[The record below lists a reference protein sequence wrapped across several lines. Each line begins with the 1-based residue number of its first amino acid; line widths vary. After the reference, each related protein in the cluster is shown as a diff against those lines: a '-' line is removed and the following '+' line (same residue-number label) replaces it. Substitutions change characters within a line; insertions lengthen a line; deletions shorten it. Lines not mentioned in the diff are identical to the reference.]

1 MAFKPLVLAGAFAFA
16 SGTVTSQ
23 PVAAQE
29 LCPKGYQLVMG
40 GSGKKLTTECVRVA
54 ELAERNPGF
63 YEEDSTFKYSVVHA
77 KIEKAHVP
85 KKGMSYTSYKESKA
99 LVNSW
104 TEKELDSA
112 VAELNGSLPSST
124 KKTVKSIIKY
134 WALIKFHSEE
144 ISRRTKRN
152 LDPRSVVK
160 VILAENAGD
169 KAMDERNP
177 IRGAAGEGSIMQV
190 MPGTAKF
197 MYKLHSKYYPYYQS
211 GKPHHLG
218 ENALVN
224 GMMFL
229 LDGLS
234 AFDCEHLRYDQ
245 ISAEKET
252 KVYHFYN
259 KGTEKARVMPTW
271 QQENY
276 ANSVK
281 YMFAYDFIEQK
292 NVLKLDAV
300 RLASNKKA
308 EIKVA
313 IAKSVQKPVEQKP
326 TEQKPVQ
333 NVPEVNVAKVPSE
346 VKSVK
351 TPADVKVANV
361 PVEAKVTEKPVEVKV
376 AKTPEP
382 VVSFSSGVV
391 LHTDF
396 IAQEQSRKA
405 KVVADAKVMVVASI
419 VEKLEP
425 EQIIKTKPSS
435 VNTVTQPKV
444 SRSRSDSLDADIKR
458 LNERLAKLSAVL
470 NSKHYAANL
479 RKR

>member
-1 MAFKPLVLAGAFAFA
+1 MAFKTLMLAGAFAFA
-16 SGTVTSQ
+16 SGTVVSQ
-23 PVAAQE
+23 PAAAQE
-29 LCPKGYQLVMG
+29 FCSKGFQLVMNNK
-40 GSGKKLTTECVRVA
+40 GSNCVRVA
-54 ELAERNPGF
+54 ELAELNPGF

-85 KKGMSYTSYKESKA
+85 KKGMSYTSYKEAKA

-177 IRGAAGEGSIMQV
+177 IRGAAGEGSLMQV

-218 ENALVN
+218 ENALIN

-234 AFDCEHLRYDQ
+234 TFDCEHLKYDQ

-259 KGTEKARVMPTW
+259 KGTDKARAMPTW

-300 RLASNKKA
+300 RLASNKSA
-308 EIKVA
+308 GIK
-313 IAKSVQKPVEQKP
+313 
-326 TEQKPVQ
+326 
-333 NVPEVNVAKVPSE
+333 VAKVPSE
-346 VKSVK
+346 IKVVNKPSEVKLVK
-351 TPADVKVANV
+351 T
-361 PVEAKVTEKPVEVKV
+361 PVEVKV
-376 AKTPEP
+376 AKAPVEVKVTAKPAEVKVAKMPEP
-382 VVSFSSGVV
+382 VVSFSRGVV
-391 LHTDF
+391 LHTDL
-396 IAQEQSRKA
+396 IALEQARKA
-405 KVVADAKVMVVASI
+405 KIAANMKAITVASI
-419 VEKLEP
+419 VKKPEP
-425 EQIIKTKPSS
+425 EPNFTAKSKPSL
-435 VNTVTQPKV
+435 VDVVVQPARTVSQV
-444 SRSRSDSLDADIKR
+444 RMAALDNDIKKMRRDMTVLTAR
-458 LNERLAKLSAVL
+458 LNSL
-470 NSKHYAANL
+470 NYRANL
-479 RKR
+479 RRR